1 MWRGKN
7 TEYSEFCTEMVL
19 KQKAEKW
26 SEKKCNQKM
35 ELLTDKTYRHIL
47 ILCTKDLKKNVPAL
61 RNNSI

>member
-7 TEYSEFCTEMVL
+7 IEYSEFCTEMVL
-19 KQKAEKW
+19 KAEKW

-47 ILCTKDLKKNVPAL
+47 ILHTKDLKKK
-61 RNNSI
+61 